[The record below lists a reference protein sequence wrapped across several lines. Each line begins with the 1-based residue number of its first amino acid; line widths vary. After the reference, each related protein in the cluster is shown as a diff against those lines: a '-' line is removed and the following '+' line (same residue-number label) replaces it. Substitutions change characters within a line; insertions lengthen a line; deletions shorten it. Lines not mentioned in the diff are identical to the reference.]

1 MKNMNLTLASIQLT
15 AADLSAFAARRASAQ
30 ELYSPTAPR
39 PPIAELGWRDRWWL
53 NHTAAQQVAL
63 HYWFFDSP
71 AAARTAADEG
81 RARLST
87 RTVPISTSR
96 SGERSYY
103 QPAPNAEHG
112 LGDIVW
118 QGGANFL
125 FVRHT
130 VVVLVAQVGGEV
142 PVETTRC
149 IARKIFEKIE
159 QAVS

>member
-71 AAARTAADEG
+71 VAARTAADEG

-87 RTVPISTSR
+87 RAVPISASR

-125 FVRHT
+125 FVRYT

-149 IARKIFEKIE
+149 IARKIFAKIE